1 MTAKPLSKFKEAFI
15 PLLRSAF
22 IILAFLLIGKWITY
36 LIAWSIPGSVIGLI
50 LLFIA
55 LSIRVIPLS
64 WVKPTGDLLLGYMTL
79 FFVPVG
85 VALLNYSELLSQYWL
100 AILLSSV
107 VSTVMVLLV
116 VGLCYQK
123 LIKDSSND

>member
-1 MTAKPLSKFKEAFI
+1 MTVEPSRKLLDTFI
-15 PLLRSAF
+15 SLLRSAF

-55 LSIRVIPLS
+55 LSFRVIPLS

-85 VALLNYSELLSQYWL
+85 VALLNYSDLLSQYWL
-100 AILLSSV
+100 AILLSSI
-107 VSTVMVLLV
+107 VSTMVVLLI
-116 VGLCYQK
+116 VGLCYQR
-123 LIKDSSND
+123 LIKDSSHD

>member
-1 MTAKPLSKFKEAFI
+1 MTVEPSRKLLDTFI
-15 PLLRSAF
+15 SLLRSAF

-55 LSIRVIPLS
+55 LSVRVIPLS

-85 VALLNYSELLSQYWL
+85 VALLNYSDLLSQYWL
-100 AILLSSV
+100 AILLSSI
-107 VSTVMVLLV
+107 VSTMVVLLI

-123 LIKDSSND
+123 LIKDSSHD

>member
-1 MTAKPLSKFKEAFI
+1 MTTKPSSKFKDTFI
-15 PLLRSAF
+15 SLLRSAL

-55 LSIRVIPLS
+55 LSTRVIPLS

-85 VALLNYSELLSQYWL
+85 VALLNYRELLSQYWL
-100 AILLSSV
+100 AILLSSI
-107 VSTVMVLLV
+107 VSTLMVLLV

>member
-1 MTAKPLSKFKEAFI
+1 MTTKPSSKFIDAFI
-15 PLLRSAF
+15 SLLRSAF

-36 LIAWSIPGSVIGLI
+36 LIAWAIPGSVIGLI

-55 LSIRVIPLS
+55 LSTRVIPLD

-85 VALLNYSELLSQYWL
+85 VALLNYSELLSQYWA
-100 AILLSSV
+100 AILLSSI
-107 VSTVMVLLV
+107 VSTVVVLLI

-123 LIKDSSND
+123 LIKDSSHD